1 MASDSLSNRQKRQ
14 KNQKTK
20 APAVDPTGQ
29 KAKKWAKEWLD
40 ALIFAGITALIIR
53 QFLFG
58 AFRIPTPSM
67 EKSLLVGDFL
77 IVSKINY
84 GPRTPMSVAFPF
96 TSWHIPNFTLPWFR
110 IPGFDDIKRNDVV
123 VFNYPIENKVISQ
136 KEHYIKRLV
145 GMPGDT
151 LELIAKQLFV
161 NGEKAFF
168 KETNQYEYEVFVSER
183 MILSPTR
190 VTEVGGQLLRMQSNA
205 SYIINMTEEVA
216 AAIGTWAG
224 VDSVKPFSLP
234 VEFREPARNQ
244 FVYASGIQ
252 GNRDHFPPV
261 VIPFKG
267 QKIFLTEANWTYY
280 YDVISRY
287 EGNDFKRMGD
297 RFVINGKSTNE
308 YVIQQDYYFVM
319 GDNRDNSLDSRYWGF
334 VPNDHM
340 VGEAFIVYL
349 SIDHDT
355 FLPRFSRIM
364 SIIR

>member
-1 MASDSLSNRQKRQ
+1 VAEANKPISNRVQRKRSNKQ
-14 KNQKTK
+14 DASKQTE
-20 APAVDPTGQ
+20 
-29 KAKKWAKEWLD
+29 AKKWAKEWLD
-40 ALIFAGITALIIR
+40 AIVFAGITALIIR

-96 TSWHIPNFTLPWFR
+96 TSWHISDFTLPWFR
-110 IPGFDDIKRNDVV
+110 IPGFDSIKRNDVA
-123 VFNYPIENKVISQ
+123 VFNYPMEDKVISQ

-151 LELIAKQLFV
+151 LELKAKQLFV
-161 NGEKAFF
+161 NGEPAYSML
-168 KETNQYEYEVFVSER
+168 TNEYEHEVFVGER
-183 MILSPTR
+183 LRLSATR
-190 VTEVGGQLLRMQSNA
+190 VKEAGGQILRMNTPT

-216 AAIGTWAG
+216 LSIQKWPG
-224 VDSVKPFSLP
+224 VDSVKKYSLP
-234 VEFREPARNQ
+234 ADFREPGRNQ
-244 FVYASGIQ
+244 FVFASGIE

-267 QKIFLTEANWTYY
+267 QKIVLTEQNWTYY
-280 YDVISRY
+280 YDIIARY
-287 EGNDFKRMGD
+287 ENNDFRRLGD
-297 RFVINGKSTNE
+297 RFTINGKSTNE
-308 YVIQQDYYFVM
+308 YTIQQDYYFMM

-340 VGEAFIVYL
+340 VGEAFMIYL
-349 SIDHDT
+349 SLDHDSW
-355 FLPRFSRIM
+355 LPRLGRTFN
-364 SIIR
+364 IIR

>member
-1 MASDSLSNRQKRQ
+1 MASDSISNRKKRQ
-14 KNQKTK
+14 QNSKRKK
-20 APAVDPTGQ
+20 ATTDPTQQ
-29 KAKKWAKEWLD
+29 KAKQWAKEWID

-53 QFLFG
+53 QFIFG

-110 IPGFDDIKRNDVV
+110 IPGFDEIKRNDVI

-151 LELIAKQLFV
+151 LELKSKKLFV
-161 NGEKAFF
+161 NGELAYF
-168 KETNQYEYEVFVSER
+168 KETNQFEYEVFVSER
-183 MILSPTR
+183 MRLSPTR
-190 VTEVGGQLLRMQSNA
+190 VSEAGGQLLRMQSNT
-205 SYIINMTEEVA
+205 SYIINMTETVSEV
-216 AAIGTWAG
+216 IGKWAG
-224 VDSVKPFSLP
+224 VDSVKPFVLP
-234 VEFREPARNQ
+234 ESYREPARNQ
-244 FVYASGIQ
+244 FIFASGVE
-252 GNRDHFPPV
+252 GNRDHFPAFV
-261 VIPFKG
+261 VPFKG
-267 QKIFLTEANWTYY
+267 QKVFLTEQNWTYY
-280 YDVISRY
+280 YDIIARY
-287 EGNDFKRMGD
+287 EGNDFRRSGD

-308 YVIQQDYYFVM
+308 YIIQQDYYFAM

-349 SIDHDT
+349 SIDHET
-355 FLPRFSRIM
+355 FLPRLSRTF